1 MRPHQ
6 RSSLPLL
13 AVLTVVGVALAL
25 MLNWQTRTDALPTRS
40 WTPELEREA
49 VRNNRSVILFF
60 TAEWCG
66 YCKMML
72 ADTFTD
78 KRVVALLQNTD
89 ILIVDCTAKPLPRA
103 KQELVNRYN
112 VSGFPTLVFKDSS
125 GKDIPGGIVDSYMDG
140 ADFSEVLRGLNIN
153 R

>member
-13 AVLTVVGVALAL
+13 AVLTLVGVALAL
-25 MLNWQTRTDALPTRS
+25 MLNWQTRTDALTPQT
-40 WTPELEREA
+40 WTPEREKQA
-49 VRNNRSVILFF
+49 VRNNRSVMLFF

-72 ADTFTD
+72 SDTLTD
-78 KRVVALLQNTD
+78 KRVVSLLQNTD
-89 ILIVDCTAKPLPRA
+89 ILMVDCTDKPLPPD
-103 KQELVNRYN
+103 KQQLVDRYR
-112 VSGFPTLVFKDSS
+112 VTGFPTLVFKDSS
-125 GKDIPGGIVDSYMDG
+125 GKDIPGGVVDSYLDG
-140 ADFSEVLRGLNIN
+140 SAFSEVLRGLKLN